1 MLRRR
6 EFLRAAP
13 TVPREGRLLHVHRR
27 AMACRFEVTLPGDE
41 RGGVESACAALD
53 EVDRLEV
60 QLSVFHES
68 SEVIFINRRAAA
80 GPVKID
86 ESLFALLRQ
95 CADLHCETEGAFDI
109 TSGPLT
115 RCWGFFRRQGR
126 IPDEDEIALARE
138 SVGSEKMLFDC
149 ESRSIEFA
157 CAGLEINL
165 GSIGKGYALD
175 RAASVL
181 NGRVRS
187 ALLSGGSSSMLAMGH
202 GDYRRSGWLVG
213 IRHPNDLRRRMATV
227 RLCDAALSTS
237 GSEEQF
243 FEHAGRR
250 YGHIIDPRTGAP
262 SDKVSGVTVI
272 ARSAAVCDA
281 LSTAFFV
288 GGREL
293 AERYCE
299 AHGDVL
305 VLMLESG
312 SCEPVLLGNRDL
324 CEVEILDE

>member
-1 MLRRR
+1 M
-6 EFLRAAP
+6 RAVP
-13 TVPREGRLLHVHRR
+13 RLPREGRLLHVHRR
-27 AMACRFEVTLPGDE
+27 AMACRFEATLPEGE
-41 RGGVESACAALD
+41 RRGVGSACAALD
-53 EVDRLEV
+53 EVDRLEA
-60 QLSVFHES
+60 QLSVFRES
-68 SEVIFINRRAAA
+68 SEVSFINRRAAA
-80 GPVKID
+80 EPVKID
-86 ESLFALLRQ
+86 ESLFALLGQ
-95 CADLHCETEGAFDI
+95 CVELHRETGGAFDI

-126 IPDEDEIALARE
+126 IPGDGEITLARQ
-138 SVGSEKMLFDC
+138 SVGSEKMLLDRK
-149 ESRSIEFA
+149 SRSIMFA

-181 NGRVRS
+181 KGRVRN
-187 ALLSGGSSSMLAMGH
+187 ALLSGGSSSMLAMGS
-202 GDYRRSGWLVG
+202 GDYKREGWLVG
-213 IRHPNDLRRRMATV
+213 IRHPVDCNRRMATV
-227 RLCDAALSTS
+227 RLYDAALSTS
-237 GSEEQF
+237 GGEEQF
-243 FEHAGRR
+243 FVHEGRR

-262 SDKVSGVTVI
+262 SDRVSGVTVI

-299 AHGDVL
+299 AHSEVL

-312 SCEPVLLGNRDL
+312 SCEPVLLGNRAL
-324 CEVEILDE
+324 CEVEILDA